1 MKISDDDN
9 KVYLFFELLII
20 IMLII
25 IIILLVFKN
34 NKEDKETVND
44 NNSISIVEEKI
55 LDNEENVDKVSD
67 SELPK
72 TIMVD
77 IKGAVKKPGV
87 YSVDVNSIVNDVI
100 KAAGGLKSNAST
112 KYINLSKKVLDEMVI
127 TIYTN
132 SEINKMKNP
141 VIDICTSNDYKL
153 DDCENSSIVI
163 SDNVSDKVEDKT
175 DNKND
180 SVKDDKVSINM
191 GTKEELMALSGI
203 GEAKAIAII
212 EYRNANGNFKLLEDL
227 MKVSGI
233 GELAYN
239 KIKDNIKL

>member
-9 KVYLFFELLII
+9 KVYFLLELLII
-20 IMLII
+20 VMLII

-34 NKEDKETVND
+34 NKEDKDAPTD
-44 NNSISIVEEKI
+44 SNSISIVEETI
-55 LDNEENVDKVSD
+55 LDDDEDKDKVID
-67 SELPK
+67 SELSK
-72 TIMVD
+72 AIMVD

-87 YSVDVNSIVNDVI
+87 YSVAVNSIVNDVI

-112 KYINLSKKVLDEMVI
+112 KYINLSKKVSDEMVI

-132 SEINKMKNP
+132 NEVSKMKSP
-141 VIDICTSNDYKL
+141 IIDICTSKDYKL

-163 SDNVSDKVEDKT
+163 SDNTSDKVEDKLDKE
-175 DNKND
+175 DNSIK
-180 SVKDDKVSINM
+180 DKVSINT
-191 GTKEELMALSGI
+191 GTKEELMTLSGI
-203 GEAKAIAII
+203 GESKAIAII
-212 EYRNANGNFKLLEDL
+212 EYRNTNGNFNSLEDL

>member
-1 MKISDDDN
+1 MKISDDEN

-20 IMLII
+20 VMLII
-25 IIILLVFKN
+25 IIVLLIFKN
-34 NKEDKETVND
+34 NKEDKETVTD

-55 LDNEENVDKVSD
+55 SDNEDSKDNISD
-67 SELPK
+67 SKLPK
-72 TIMVD
+72 NIMVD

-87 YSVDVNSIVNDVI
+87 YSINDNSIVNDVI

-112 KYINLSKKVLDEMVI
+112 KYINLSKKVSDEMVI

-132 SEINKMKNP
+132 NEVNNMKNP
-141 VIDICTSNDYKL
+141 VTDTCISNDYKI
-153 DDCENSSIVI
+153 DNCENSSIII
-163 SDNVSDKVEDKT
+163 SDNSNDKVEDKHDKE
-175 DNKND
+175 DNSIKN
-180 SVKDDKVSINM
+180 KVSINT
-191 GTKEELMALSGI
+191 GTKEELMTLSGI

-212 EYRNANGNFKLLEDL
+212 EYRNTNGNFKLLEDL